1 MAVEFGSEYDVARTR
16 KMNAE
21 AEMAELELAKVHGAL
36 VVAEHVVDAWNDVLG
51 SFKAKL
57 MSVPTKLAPIVSAE
71 DDPAICQKIVEDV
84 INETLEELSSYTP
97 SIDPTKANTSVVEAV
112 EEEKPKAKRGRPK
125 KSTAK
130 KVLK

>member
-1 MAVEFGSEYDVARTR
+1 MAGVEFGSDYDIARTR

-21 AEMAELELAKVHGAL
+21 AEMSELELAKVHGAL
-36 VVAEHVVDAWNDVLG
+36 VVADHVVDAWNDVLG

-57 MSVPTKLAPIVSAE
+57 MSVPSKLAPIVSAE
-71 DDPAICQKIVEDV
+71 DDPALCQKIVEDV

-97 SIDPTKANTSVVEAV
+97 EIDPTKANVSEIV

-125 KSTAK
+125 KTTAK